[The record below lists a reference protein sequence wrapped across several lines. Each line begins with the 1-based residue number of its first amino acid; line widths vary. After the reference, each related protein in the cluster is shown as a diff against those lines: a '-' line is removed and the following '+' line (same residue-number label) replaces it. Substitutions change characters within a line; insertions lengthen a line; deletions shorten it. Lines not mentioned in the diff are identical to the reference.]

1 MKQLVIFLSESM
13 WSTTEIIGYFASLMV
28 LVSFLMKNIRTL
40 RIVNT
45 IGCLAFVVY
54 GVFLGWSYPII
65 ITNISIALINFYYL
79 FIKKQ

>member
-1 MKQLVIFLSESM
+1 MMKYLYVMMSDSL
-13 WSTTEIIGYFASLMV
+13 WSTTEMIGYFASLMV

-45 IGCLAFVVY
+45 IGCIAFVVY
-54 GVFLGWSYPII
+54 GVFLGWSIPII

-79 FIKKQ
+79 FFKK